1 MATTEITE
9 RPRTVGDLAAHIF
22 QDDTVALKSNPK
34 VIGVATMT
42 WHEHQEGSFEDT
54 DEVEAGEGVTEEA
67 MNAFMINGG
76 QPPPHHLVFQPASA
90 EYSLLLV
97 RESDVNLL
105 DRALAF
111 GDVVKR
117 SPTDAISGT
126 IINVGLTANIV
137 HCFQETE
144 LRPVDETR
152 PAEEGNKE
160 ACAMRPN
167 EQIGSSTATIRDV
180 LDEELKLAIE
190 WEEGA
195 FVIWKNCWLGMIER
209 VDYKVAIR
217 LSNGSVVVPED
228 CSSLEVPV
236 GTPNDGPRAG
246 QNTPTR
252 PRSASN
258 RNRNQTMPTS
268 TTINPSDS
276 QSIAPPARI
285 GSVPAPA
292 MLTVGQQIITKKG
305 NLRRGHWIF
314 GSYNPSIQPI
324 GTVVDVEV
332 AFMGINWCCQ
342 NIAVKEFVAVPS
354 PPSWLEPSE
363 IIHLQKFKTSTRGL
377 RTPSTGFGPANIA
390 VGDKVRFKNLDEAV
404 KRYDGTAGKGRVYK
418 IPRRESLGY
427 DVNTFMVELT
437 QTWVEVQWQD
447 LSVSKHLAK
456 DLTQYPNVDEHELW
470 PGEVVIVKNDI
481 GEDPAIASPPPPRT
495 NNTQQPNDL
504 RDQME
509 DGSSEPPAEV
519 VIPKAVG
526 VVQKADAKER
536 VAKVRWF
543 KNPQMELAGTFLV
556 PGSHTGSLKE
566 EVEEVSFYEV
576 VAHQALG
583 IRRGDFVILLP
594 ENKPSLELV
603 ETTGSTEPQEPA
615 GSVIQSMSRQ
625 FGFFRNMMASS
636 PSATLQSISNFITGT
651 LGATPSLNVPRR
663 ANASE
668 HLDFMNEPTDWF
680 GEVVDLGL
688 DGLVT
693 VRLGALE
700 EPRDV
705 RLPIERLTVIFSEPA
720 DIDGWASDDEGST
733 DDDYDSQEEEEDD
746 DEYQIWDDPM
756 GEEIVTYEDGERI
769 NNDGGDKAWLT
780 DSEDEMDVD
789 VRSLRAQSAMGQ
801 YGHIMSDPIDSEGEE
816 LPRDSVRLSTATPK
830 EPTASHTTLPSRQ
843 SQPEPEAFTI
853 PDGAEK
859 PPGFAILDDSI
870 PADHAFGNTPPTT
883 MDSAI
888 LRRVNREH
896 NILQTSLPE
905 GILVRAWESRLDLL
919 RVLIIGPRNT
929 PYELAPFVF
938 DFHLGPDFP
947 AGPPKGHFH
956 SWTGGVGRV
965 NPNLYEEG
973 KICLSLLGTWHA
985 QSYSE
990 GWTVGSSVLQ
1000 LLVSLMGLVLVK
1012 EPYYNEAGFSIYQNT
1027 PEAHLNSLLYSEKAY
1042 ILARGFIKRVLT
1054 RPVSGFEEEI
1064 RWLYLPSYEK
1074 RGGLGLLRKV
1084 VAGMKSVVWR
1094 SERRVDDS
1102 REVDV
1107 GAEVGTEGVGRVSAG
1122 ALVLLRRNLGALE
1135 EILAGDFK
1143 SWEGEEQ

>member
-1 MATTEITE
+1 MANLEINE
-9 RPRTVGDLAAHIF
+9 RPRTIF
-22 QDDTVALKSNPK
+22 RDDTIALKSNPK
-34 VIGVATMT
+34 IIGVATMT
-42 WHEHQEGSFEDT
+42 WHEHDEGSFEDT
-54 DEVEAGEGVTEEA
+54 DQVEAGEGVTEEA
-67 MNAFMINGG
+67 MTAFMVNGG
-76 QPPPHHLVFQPASA
+76 QPPHHHLVFQPASA
-90 EYSLLLV
+90 EYSLQLV
-97 RESDVNLL
+97 RESDVTLL

-126 IINVGLTANIV
+126 IINVGLTANVV
-137 HCFQETE
+137 HCFHETE
-144 LRPVDETR
+144 LQQAEETR
-152 PAEEGNKE
+152 QAVEGNKE
-160 ACAMRPN
+160 ADTMPQN
-167 EQIGSSTATIRDV
+167 EQIGLGTATIHDV
-180 LDEELKLAIE
+180 LDEELELAVE
-190 WEEGA
+190 WEEDV
-195 FVIWKNCWLGMIER
+195 FVIWKNCWLGMIQR
-209 VDYKVAIR
+209 VDYKVTIR

-236 GTPNDGPRAG
+236 GISNDGPRAG

-252 PRSASN
+252 PRSASS
-258 RNRNQTMPTS
+258 RSRNQTTS
-268 TTINPSDS
+268 ASTAIPPSDS
-276 QSIAPPARI
+276 SSTAAPVRI
-285 GSVPAPA
+285 GTVPAPA
-292 MLTVGQQIITKKG
+292 ALTVGQQIVTKKG

-314 GSYNPSIQPI
+314 GSYNPSIEPI

-332 AFMGINWCCQ
+332 AFMGVNWCYQ

-354 PPSWLEPSE
+354 PPSLLEPSE
-363 IIHLQKFKTSTRGL
+363 IIHLRKFKTSTRGL
-377 RTPSTGFGPANIA
+377 RTPSTGSGVANIA

-404 KRYDGTAGKGRVYK
+404 KRYDGTAENGRVYK
-418 IPRRESLGY
+418 IPRKESLGY

-470 PGEVVIVKNDI
+470 PGEVVIVKNDV
-481 GEDPAIASPPPPRT
+481 GEDPATASPFPLPT
-495 NNTQQPNDL
+495 NNTQQPNGL
-504 RDQME
+504 RDQLE
-509 DGSSEPPAEV
+509 DGSSKPPAEV

-543 KNPQMELAGTFLV
+543 ENPQMELAGTFLV
-556 PGSHTGSLKE
+556 PGSHTGTLKE

-583 IRRGDFVILLP
+583 IRRSDFVILLP
-594 ENKPSLELV
+594 ENKSSPEAA
-603 ETTGSTEPQEPA
+603 EAPGSPDPQEPA
-615 GSVIQSMSRQ
+615 GSMVQSMSGQ

-636 PSATLQSISNFITGT
+636 PIATLQSISNFITST
-651 LGATPSLNVPRR
+651 IGATHSLNAPRS
-663 ANASE
+663 ANVSE

-705 RLPIERLTVIFSEPA
+705 RLPIERLTVIFSESS
-720 DIDGWASDDEGST
+720 DINGWDSDDEGST
-733 DDDYDSQEEEEDD
+733 DDDYDSQEDDEED
-746 DEYQIWDDPM
+746 DEYQIRDDSM
-756 GEEIVTYEDGERI
+756 EEETVASEGGERI
-769 NNDGGDKAWLT
+769 AWFT

-789 VRSLRAQSAMGQ
+789 VRSLRTQSAMGQ
-801 YGHIMSDPIDSEGEE
+801 YDHIMSDPIDSEEEEE
-816 LPRDSVRLSTATPK
+816 LPRDSVSLSTATPK
-830 EPTASHTTLPSRQ
+830 EPTTSHTAPPPRQ
-843 SQPEPEAFTI
+843 NLPEPEAFTI

-859 PPGFAILDDSI
+859 PPGFAILEDSI
-870 PADHAFGNTPPTT
+870 PADHAFANTPPTY
-883 MDSAI
+883 MDSAF
-888 LRRVNREH
+888 LRRLNKEQ

-1000 LLVSLMGLVLVK
+1000 LLVSLMGLVLVR

-1064 RWLYLPSYEK
+1064 RLLYLPSYEK

-1084 VAGMKSVVWR
+1084 VAGMKSVVGR
-1094 SERRVDDS
+1094 SERRIDDGQ
-1102 REVDV
+1102 EVDV

-1122 ALVLLRRNLGALE
+1122 ALVLLRRHLGALE
-1135 EILAGDFK
+1135 EILAGDLE
-1143 SWEGEEQ
+1143 SGEGLEASVSC

>member
-1 MATTEITE
+1 M
-9 RPRTVGDLAAHIF
+9 
-22 QDDTVALKSNPK
+22 
-34 VIGVATMT
+34 
-42 WHEHQEGSFEDT
+42 
-54 DEVEAGEGVTEEA
+54 
-67 MNAFMINGG
+67 
-76 QPPPHHLVFQPASA
+76 
-90 EYSLLLV
+90 
-97 RESDVNLL
+97 L

-126 IINVGLTANIV
+126 IINVGLTANVV
-137 HCFQETE
+137 HCFQETG
-144 LRPVDETR
+144 LRSADETR
-152 PAEEGNKE
+152 PADEGNGE
-160 ACAMRPN
+160 AGAMRPN
-167 EQIGSSTATIRDV
+167 EQIGSGTATIHDV
-180 LDEELKLAIE
+180 LDKELELAVE

-209 VDYKVAIR
+209 VDYKVTIR

-258 RNRNQTMPTS
+258 RSRNQATPAPTA
-268 TTINPSDS
+268 IPPSDP
-276 QSIAPPARI
+276 QSTAQFMKI
-285 GSVPAPA
+285 GTVPAPA

-314 GSYNPSIQPI
+314 GSYNPAIQPI
-324 GTVVDVEV
+324 GIVVDVEV
-332 AFMGINWCCQ
+332 AFLGINWCCQ

-354 PPSWLEPSE
+354 PPLWLEPSE

-377 RTPSTGFGPANIA
+377 WTPSTGFGVANIA
-390 VGDKVRFKNLDEAV
+390 VGDKVRFKHLDEAV
-404 KRYDGTAGKGRVYK
+404 KRYDGAAGNGRVYK
-418 IPRRESLGY
+418 IPRKESLGF

-470 PGEVVIVKNDI
+470 PGEVVIVKNDV
-481 GEDPAIASPPPPRT
+481 GEGPATASPPPPPRT
-495 NNTQQPNDL
+495 NNTQQPNGL
-504 RDQME
+504 RGQME

-543 KNPQMELAGTFLV
+543 ENPQMELAGTFLV
-556 PGSHTGSLKE
+556 PGSHTGTLKE

-594 ENKPSLELV
+594 ENKPSPELA
-603 ETTGSTEPQEPA
+603 ETPGSPEPQEPA
-615 GSVIQSMSRQ
+615 GSVVQSMSRQ
-625 FGFFRNMMASS
+625 FGLFRNMMASS

-651 LGATPSLNVPRR
+651 LGATPSLNVPRS

-720 DIDGWASDDEGST
+720 DIDGWASEDEGST
-733 DDDYDSQEEEEDD
+733 DDDYDSQEDDDD
-746 DEYQIWDDPM
+746 DEEDQIWDDPM
-756 GEEIVTYEDGERI
+756 GQGIVTYEGGERL
-769 NNDGGDKAWLT
+769 NDDGGDEAWLT
-780 DSEDEMDVD
+780 DSEDEMDID
-789 VRSLRAQSAMGQ
+789 VRSLRAQSAIGQ
-801 YGHIMSDPIDSEGEE
+801 YDHIMSDPIDSEGEE
-816 LPRDSVRLSTATPK
+816 LPGDSVSLSTTTPK
-830 EPTASHTTLPSRQ
+830 EPTTPHTPLPSRQ

-859 PPGFAILDDSI
+859 PPCFAILEDSI
-870 PADHAFGNTPPTT
+870 PADHAFANTPPTH
-883 MDSAI
+883 MDSAF
-888 LRRVNREH
+888 LRRVNKEH

-1000 LLVSLMGLVLVK
+1000 LLVSLMGLVLVR
-1012 EPYYNEAGFSIYQNT
+1012 EPYYSK
-1027 PEAHLNSLLYSEKAY
+1027 LNFHPSVLLPLLLYYFLLYPIWGHSETWEWY
-1042 ILARGFIKRVLT
+1042 MMT
-1054 RPVSGFEEEI
+1054 
-1064 RWLYLPSYEK
+1064 
-1074 RGGLGLLRKV
+1074 
-1084 VAGMKSVVWR
+1084 SV
-1094 SERRVDDS
+1094 
-1102 REVDV
+1102 
-1107 GAEVGTEGVGRVSAG
+1107 
-1122 ALVLLRRNLGALE
+1122 
-1135 EILAGDFK
+1135 
-1143 SWEGEEQ
+1143 

>member
-1 MATTEITE
+1 MTNPEIND
-9 RPRTVGDLAAHIF
+9 RPRTIF
-22 QDDTVALKSNPK
+22 RDDTIALKSNPM

-42 WHEHQEGSFEDT
+42 WHEHDEGSFEDT
-54 DEVEAGEGVTEEA
+54 DEVEAGEGVTDEA
-67 MNAFMINGG
+67 MNAFMVNGG
-76 QPPPHHLVFQPASA
+76 QPPQHHLVFQPASA
-90 EYSLLLV
+90 EYSLQLV
-97 RESDVNLL
+97 RESDVDLL

-126 IINVGLTANIV
+126 IINVGLTANVV
-137 HCFQETE
+137 HCFHQTE
-144 LRPVDETR
+144 LQQTDETR
-152 PAEEGNKE
+152 QAVEGNKE
-160 ACAMRPN
+160 ADAMTPN
-167 EQIGSSTATIRDV
+167 EQIGPDTATIHDV
-180 LDEELKLAIE
+180 LDEELELAVE
-190 WEEGA
+190 WDEGI
-195 FVIWKNCWLGMIER
+195 FVIWKNCWLGMIQR
-209 VDYKVAIR
+209 VDYKVTIR

-236 GTPNDGPRAG
+236 GTSNDGPRAG

-252 PRSASN
+252 PRSASS
-258 RNRNQTMPTS
+258 RSRNQTASAS
-268 TTINPSDS
+268 TAIPLSDS
-276 QSIAPPARI
+276 SSTAPPVRI
-285 GSVPAPA
+285 GTVPAPA
-292 MLTVGQQIITKKG
+292 ALTVGQQIITKKG

-314 GSYNPSIQPI
+314 GSYNPSIEPI

-332 AFMGINWCCQ
+332 AFMGINWCYQ

-363 IIHLQKFKTSTRGL
+363 IIHLRKFKTSTRGL
-377 RTPSTGFGPANIA
+377 RTPSTGSGVANIA

-404 KRYDGTAGKGRVYK
+404 KRYDGTAQNGRVYK
-418 IPRRESLGY
+418 IPRKESLGY

-470 PGEVVIVKNDI
+470 PAEC
-481 GEDPAIASPPPPRT
+481 
-495 NNTQQPNDL
+495 L
-504 RDQME
+504 RDQLE
-509 DGSSEPPAEV
+509 DGSLKFPPEV

-536 VAKVRWF
+536 VARVRWF

-556 PGSHTGSLKE
+556 PGSHTGTLKE

-583 IRRGDFVILLP
+583 IRRSDFVILLP
-594 ENKPSLELV
+594 ENKSSPEPA
-603 ETTGSTEPQEPA
+603 EAPGSPDPQEPA
-615 GSVIQSMSRQ
+615 GSMVQSMAGQ

-636 PSATLQSISNFITGT
+636 PIATLQSISSFITST
-651 LGATPSLNVPRR
+651 LGATPSLDAPRSANV
-663 ANASE
+663 SE
-668 HLDFMNEPTDWF
+668 HLDFMSEPTDWF
-680 GEVVDLGL
+680 GEIVDLGL

-705 RLPIERLTVIFSEPA
+705 RLPIERLTVIFSESA
-720 DIDGWASDDEGST
+720 DINGWDSDDEGST
-733 DDDYDSQEEEEDD
+733 DDDDDSQEDDEED
-746 DEYQIWDDPM
+746 DEYQIRDDLM
-756 GEEIVTYEDGERI
+756 EEETVAYERI
-769 NNDGGDKAWLT
+769 NDDEGDELT

-789 VRSLRAQSAMGQ
+789 VRSLRTQSAMGQ
-801 YGHIMSDPIDSEGEE
+801 YDHIMSDPIDSEEEE
-816 LPRDSVRLSTATPK
+816 LPRDSVSLSTATAK
-830 EPTASHTTLPSRQ
+830 EPTTSHTPLPPRQ
-843 SQPEPEAFTI
+843 NVPEPEAFTI

-859 PPGFAILDDSI
+859 PPGFAILEDSI
-870 PADHAFGNTPPTT
+870 PADHAFANTPPTH
-883 MDSAI
+883 MDSAF
-888 LRRVNREH
+888 LRRVNKEQ

-938 DFHLGPDFP
+938 DFHLGADFP

-1000 LLVSLMGLVLVK
+1000 LLVSLMGLVLVR

-1064 RWLYLPSYEK
+1064 RLLYLPSYEK

-1084 VAGMKSVVWR
+1084 VAGMKSVVGR
-1094 SERRVDDS
+1094 SETRIGDGQ
-1102 REVDV
+1102 EMDV

-1122 ALVLLRRNLGALE
+1122 ALVLLRRHLGALE
-1135 EILAGDFK
+1135 EILAGDLE
-1143 SWEGEEQ
+1143 SGEGVEVSVSC